1 MRDILL
7 ACATIVM
14 FVFGYFLMRQVDR
27 FTAENQRA
35 IAEENRD
42 SVCRIRIAA
51 ESPAL
56 IHAAEPAMQY
66 CTGVHPYIDFSLSSG
81 RAETLLQRLEDGAV
95 DFVLLC
101 EDTEA
106 RLHPG
111 FSLLRLP
118 CRSGRLTIGE
128 TGLSVEDPAEEAEVC
143 ILWNRAVPSATRDR
157 VIFVLRNEPCSP
169 VRGHSA

>member
-1 MRDILL
+1 MKDILL
-7 ACATIVM
+7 ACATILM

-27 FTAENQRA
+27 FAAENQRA

-42 SVCRIRIAA
+42 SACRIRIAA

-66 CTGVHPYIDFSLSSG
+66 CAGVHPYIDFSLSSG
-81 RAETLLQRLEDGAV
+81 RAETLLQRLENGTV
-95 DFVLLC
+95 DLVLLC

-118 CRSGRLTIGE
+118 CRAGSLTTGE
-128 TGLSVEDPAEEAEVC
+128 TGLPMEDPEEEAEVC
-143 ILWNRAVPSATRDR
+143 ILWNRAVSSATRDR
-157 VIFVLRNEPCSP
+157 VIFVLRNEPCGAGCS
-169 VRGHSA
+169 HSA